1 MVVGLVSPGGFSGVG
16 FPGRG
21 WLALS
26 VLLVWAGRSY
36 GKLKGDPGLVLG
48 SPFFVLFV
56 LVLHPAAVGFCEFSF
71 EVVAPESAVFGYV

>member
-21 WLALS
+21 WLTLS
-26 VLLVWAGRSY
+26 VLLVRAGRSY

-48 SPFFVLFV
+48 SPFFVYVLF
-56 LVLHPAAVGFCEFSF
+56 LHPAAVGFGEFSF
-71 EVVAPESAVFGYV
+71 EFVAPESAVFRYV